1 MWRAILDGLDVL
13 QQPQGME
20 LYGQPP
26 RCFNELIEDG
36 ISMKWR
42 LDVIQKYLYNM
53 DAKRYSFI
61 YVGKMIFLH
70 DIVKDVVYSL
80 LNLITECLFIIGI
93 KYRIGWMAE

>member
-1 MWRAILDGLDVL
+1 MDLTFFSNPKGWSFMAN
-13 QQPQGME
+13 
-20 LYGQPP
+20 PP
-26 RCFNELIEDG
+26 RCVSELIEDG

>member
-1 MWRAILDGLDVL
+1 MMDLTFFSNPKGWSFMAN
-13 QQPQGME
+13 
-20 LYGQPP
+20 PP
-26 RCFNELIEDG
+26 RCVSELIEDG

-53 DAKRYSFI
+53 DAKIYSFI
-61 YVGKMIFLH
+61 YVGKMIFFLH

-80 LNLITECLFIIGI
+80 LNLITECLFIIRI

>member
-1 MWRAILDGLDVL
+1 MDLTFFSNPKGWSFMAN
-13 QQPQGME
+13 
-20 LYGQPP
+20 PP
-26 RCFNELIEDG
+26 RCVSELIEDG

-53 DAKRYSFI
+53 DAKIYSFI
-61 YVGKMIFLH
+61 YVGKMIFFLH

-80 LNLITECLFIIGI
+80 LNLITECLFIIRI

>member
-1 MWRAILDGLDVL
+1 MDLTFFSNPKGWSFMAN
-13 QQPQGME
+13 
-20 LYGQPP
+20 PP
-26 RCFNELIEDG
+26 RCVSELIEDG

-53 DAKRYSFI
+53 DAKIYSFI

>member
-1 MWRAILDGLDVL
+1 MDLTFFSNPKGWSFMAN
-13 QQPQGME
+13 
-20 LYGQPP
+20 PP
-26 RCFNELIEDG
+26 RCVSELIEDG

-53 DAKRYSFI
+53 DAKIYSFI
-61 YVGKMIFLH
+61 YVGKMIFFFLH

-80 LNLITECLFIIGI
+80 LNLITECLFIIRI